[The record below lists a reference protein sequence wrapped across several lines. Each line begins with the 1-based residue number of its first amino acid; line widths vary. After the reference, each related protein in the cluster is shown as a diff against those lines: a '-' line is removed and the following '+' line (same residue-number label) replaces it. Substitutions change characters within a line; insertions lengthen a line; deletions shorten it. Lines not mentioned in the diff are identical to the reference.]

1 MTVRLVAEDVW
12 QVYGV
17 PPHAINAYVAGD
29 VLIDAMTRWAEG
41 VVMEAVRR
49 HPVTSVALTHCHP
62 DHQGMADRV
71 CRALEIPLACHEEDV
86 AWMEGTAPLTFR
98 SRAVTRFQYLWA
110 GPPRPVD
117 RVLREG
123 DMVGDFRVIHA
134 PGHTPGHVI
143 YFRDSDRL
151 AIAGDI
157 VSNLNPFTRRVRL
170 AEPPAGYSTDY
181 QENRRSLRTL
191 IQLNPSVV
199 CFGHGPP
206 LRDPGKLEEFAL
218 QIGV

>member
-1 MTVRLVAEDVW
+1 MTIRLVAEDVW
-12 QVYGV
+12 QVHGV
-17 PPHAINAYVAGD
+17 PAHAINAYVAGD
-29 VLIDAMTRWAEG
+29 VLIDAMTRWARRP
-41 VVMEAVRR
+41 VMEAVRR

-62 DHQGMADRV
+62 DHQGMADGV
-71 CRALEIPLACHEEDV
+71 CRALGIPLACHQGDV
-86 AWMEGTAPLTFR
+86 AWMEGTAAINFR
-98 SRAVTRFQYLWA
+98 SRVVTRAQFAWA
-110 GPPRPVD
+110 GPPRRVD
-117 RVLREG
+117 RVLRDG
-123 DMVGDFRVIHA
+123 DMVGDFRVIHT

-157 VSNLNPFTRRVRL
+157 VSNLNPYTRRVRL
-170 AEPPAGYSTDY
+170 AEPPEGYSTNPE
-181 QENRRSLRTL
+181 ENRRSLRTL

-206 LRDPGKLEEFAL
+206 LREPSKLEAFAR